1 MKAKKSLALFLVS
14 CLILCAFFCLGVSA
28 EDGATETPAEGG
40 MSTFALVSLI
50 VGGVVLVAV
59 VVLCVVK
66 RKKLAD
72 ALRAYKR
79 ELKNVTWFP
88 WKQVW
93 RCTVFVVV
101 AILATALVIGL
112 LDFAF
117 FEAQYLLTGK
127 GVHFFGGN

>member
-28 EDGATETPAEGG
+28 DDGATETPAEG

-59 VVLCVVK
+59 VVLCIVK
-66 RKKLAD
+66 REKLAE

-93 RCTVFVVV
+93 RSTVFVVV
-101 AILATALVIGL
+101 AILVTALVIGL

-127 GVHFFGGN
+127 GMHFFGGN

>member
-28 EDGATETPAEGG
+28 HDDAADTAAEGG
-40 MSTFALVSLI
+40 MSTFTLVSLI

-59 VVLCVVK
+59 VVLCIVK
-66 RKKLAD
+66 REKLAE

-93 RCTVFVVV
+93 HSTIFVVV
-101 AILATALVIGL
+101 AVLITALVIGL

-117 FEAQYLLTGK
+117 FEAQYLLTGN
-127 GVHFFGGN
+127 GMHFFGGK